1 MEAMNSDSPSSP
13 GGDAPVPFDEQL
25 DARGLT
31 CPEPLMLV
39 RNAVRAM
46 ASGQVLY
53 VQATDPSTVRDIGNF
68 CRFLGHTLDAQN
80 SDGDAFEFWVR
91 KA

>member
-1 MEAMNSDSPSSP
+1 MPPNP
-13 GGDAPVPFDEQL
+13 APDQRL

-31 CPEPLMLV
+31 CPEPLMMV
-39 RNAVRAM
+39 RHAVRGL

-53 VQATDPSTVRDIGNF
+53 VQATDPSTVRDLHNF
-68 CRFLGHTLDAQN
+68 CRFLGHSMLAENADEN
-80 SDGDAFEFWVR
+80 DYEFWIQ